1 MKACPI
7 CRRLYLAS
15 ASFCQADG
23 KALVSAGR
31 VEIPRDPDD
40 ERVGSVLLGRYR
52 VFRVVA
58 DGGMAR
64 VYEALDE
71 SRQQNVALKILH
83 RELAEDPVSVERFK
97 REFQVGTQLFH
108 PNIVGVLDFRTAA
121 DGSQVMVM
129 EFLVGEELRSLLKR
143 DGRIGLARAV
153 RLVSQAALGLDFAH
167 SHGWVHRDLKPENLF
182 LCQTPEGDVLKI
194 LDFGSV
200 KDSSGG
206 SKPLTVIGTT
216 IGSPFYMSPEQAQG
230 LGTVDHRTDVW
241 ALAVVLYEA
250 ITGSV
255 PFMGNNGP
263 SILMQ
268 ILMAEPNPPSR
279 LLAGAGGAE
288 LDQTIARA
296 LVKDP
301 KHRSVSA
308 GQFADEFGRAYALV
322 GSHTVWADASQ
333 SELEQMIAQR
343 LPRHAALVPS
353 PWGASASSSGNPALR
368 APGGVAAY
376 STGGAAAYSA
386 VAVPTDAFGR
396 TSDDFFVA
404 GPARPR
410 RWPLWLACALIGF
423 IAAVVLVWSR

>member
-1 MKACPI
+1 M
-7 CRRLYLAS
+7 
-15 ASFCQADG
+15 
-23 KALVSAGR
+23 
-31 VEIPRDPDD
+31 
-40 ERVGSVLLGRYR
+40 GSVLLGRYR

-143 DGRIGLARAV
+143 EGRIGAARAV
-153 RLVSQAALGLDFAH
+153 RLASQAALGLDFAH

-216 IGSPFYMSPEQAQG
+216 IGSPYYMSPEQAQG

-250 ITGSV
+250 TTGTV

-279 LLAGAGGAE
+279 LLAGAVSAE
-288 LDQTIARA
+288 LDQAIARA

-301 KHRSVSA
+301 KHRSGSA

-333 SELEQMIAQR
+333 SELAQAIAQQ
-343 LPRHAALVPS
+343 LPGHMLAPS
-353 PWGASASSSGNPALR
+353 SSAWGASASNSGNPAL
-368 APGGVAAY
+368 PTVGGVATY
-376 STGGAAAYSA
+376 SPGGAAGYSA
-386 VAVPTDAFGR
+386 AVVPTDAFGR
-396 TSDDFFVA
+396 TSGDFFDVD
-404 GPARPR
+404 GPTRPR

-423 IAAVVLVWSR
+423 IAAVLLVWGR